1 MRGRNNPSG
10 WQNRNESMEMP
21 PAARGRGCPA
31 SPHVQQPNWEPSDA
45 GSRELRASGAHLV
58 LLQMLTGDW
67 PVSLASLIMSRTAM
81 PRHSSW
87 ASWLPGT

>member
-1 MRGRNNPSG
+1 M
-10 WQNRNESMEMP
+10 
-21 PAARGRGCPA
+21 
-31 SPHVQQPNWEPSDA
+31 
-45 GSRELRASGAHLV
+45 